1 MIGKSR
7 NTFRSHCRR
16 IVRLRP
22 PNYSKFVILHAR
34 TNATVRTNW
43 EKLWI
48 NRSTEDFHQWILPR
62 VEIAISTSTLIDN
75 NKAVLMVKHLKND
88 LMNTTCSRKTDSS
101 DNRNIMDKH
110 LSRWGLH
117 KNKTGI
123 NLLKTT
129 LFLNCGNF
137 DVLWST

>member
-1 MIGKSR
+1 
-7 NTFRSHCRR
+7 
-16 IVRLRP
+16 
-22 PNYSKFVILHAR
+22 
-34 TNATVRTNW
+34 
-43 EKLWI
+43 
-48 NRSTEDFHQWILPR
+48 
-62 VEIAISTSTLIDN
+62 
-75 NKAVLMVKHLKND
+75 MVKHLKND
-88 LMNTTCSRKTDSS
+88 PMNTTCSRKTDSS